1 MLVVTG
7 PTGNVGAD
15 VARLLVESDQGIT
28 YRLAAHDPARIAA
41 EYGPEVPCA
50 RLEYRDRSTWPPVL
64 DGIETLFLLYP
75 LPQPWTV
82 RSRMVPFIDA
92 AVAAG
97 CRHIIYVATP
107 GSDTIKAN
115 PHYQVERHIESTGVS
130 WTFLHASFFM
140 QNLVRRVSTHGWEIA
155 LRDEIVIPA
164 GRGRTTFIDARDVA
178 TVVLKIV
185 HDPAPYKNTTLN
197 LTGPERLD
205 YHQVADTLSEV
216 LGRRIRYTE
225 PSFPRFWARALRRGV
240 RLDVLAFMTLV
251 YTLTRRGKNE
261 PVTGDLAA
269 ELGHPGTSLRQFAED
284 YRWRWDTLTWT

>member
-15 VARLLVESDQGIT
+15 LARLLVEAEHDLP
-28 YRLAAHDPARIAA
+28 YRLAAHDPAKIAA
-41 EYGPEVPCA
+41 ELGPDVPCV
-50 RLEYRDRSTWPPVL
+50 RLEYDDRSTWTKAL

-82 RSRMVPFIDA
+82 RSRMVPFVDA

-97 CRHIIYVATP
+97 CRHIIYIATP

-115 PHYQVERHIESTGVS
+115 PHYQVERHIEGSGAS

-140 QNLVRRVSTHGWEIA
+140 QNLVRRVSTHGYEIA
-155 LRDEIVIPA
+155 LRDEVFIPA
-164 GRGRTTFIDARDVA
+164 GRGRTTFIDSRDVA
-178 TVVLKIV
+178 RVVFKIL
-185 HDPAPYKNTTLN
+185 HDPAPYKNVTLN

-205 YHQVADTLSEV
+205 YHQVADMLTEA
-216 LGRRIRYTE
+216 LGRPIRYTS

-240 RLDVLAFMTLV
+240 RLDVLFFMTLV

-269 ELGHPGTSLRQFAED
+269 ELGHPGTTVRQFAQD
-284 YRWRWDTLTWT
+284 YRWRWDTRTWT